1 MGKQVF
7 QIGITLVALAFV
19 IIFLI
24 VVIPPFLENPDI
36 LHAFEEGFVNPYS
49 SGYSA
54 DVIACWVILL
64 IWVIYESPRVKYGWV
79 CLLLGVVPGVA
90 VGFAL
95 YLLMRTRQLK
105 TELTSYK
112 LD

>member
-1 MGKQVF
+1 
-7 QIGITLVALAFV
+7 
-19 IIFLI
+19 
-24 VVIPPFLENPDI
+24 
-36 LHAFEEGFVNPYS
+36 S

-64 IWVIYESPRVKYGWV
+64 ICVIYESPRVKYGWI
-79 CLLLGVVPGVA
+79 CLILGIIPGVV

-105 TELTSYK
+105 SE
-112 LD
+112 

>member
-1 MGKQVF
+1 MNKQVF
-7 QIGITLVALAFV
+7 QVGITLVAIAFV

-36 LHAFEEGFVNPYS
+36 RHAFAEGFVNPYS

-64 IWVIYESPRVKYGWV
+64 IWVIYESPRVKYGWI
-79 CLLLGVVPGVA
+79 CLILGIIPGVV

-105 TELTSYK
+105 SE
-112 LD
+112 